1 MPLPK
6 FVSVLGLTLTIEY
19 RPLSLA
25 FSLTPSFTL
34 WACSLILQLMG
45 THAQNTLCVLRSR
58 ALEMTILKTV
68 HRIVT
73 FWVLSTYVC
82 TVHSSPVLTWVG
94 EYSWDSWGGNGMTVG
109 GGGGG
114 GPPRKSIFFILPEI
128 TRTNTWKASIS
139 FVFHSAMF
147 YLLKPLNLICHGSFH
162 KGKKPESSSRFRSWK
177 PRLSGK

>member
-6 FVSVLGLTLTIEY
+6 FVSVLGLTLTLKS

-34 WACSLILQLMG
+34 WACSLILPHG
-45 THAQNTLCVLRSR
+45 NSCTESTVRFAISR
-58 ALEMTILKTV
+58 FGNDNFEDCAPYCNL
-68 HRIVT
+68 
-73 FWVLSTYVC
+73 LSSIYVC